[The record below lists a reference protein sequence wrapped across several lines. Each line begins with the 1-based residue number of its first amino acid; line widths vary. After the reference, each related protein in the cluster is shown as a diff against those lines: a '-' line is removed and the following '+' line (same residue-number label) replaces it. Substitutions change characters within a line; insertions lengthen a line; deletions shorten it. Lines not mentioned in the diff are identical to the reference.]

1 MTSVRAAAL
10 TGGGVLPELTYRA
23 AIDAFG
29 VQVRPNFAISS
40 VYIVW
45 FLSP

>member
-1 MTSVRAAAL
+1 LSACFDDAPKRCSVCM
-10 TGGGVLPELTYRA
+10 
-23 AIDAFG
+23 
-29 VQVRPNFAISS
+29 VRPNFAISS